1 MLLVTL
7 VILGQNS
14 TNTFKKYLSGVLIC
28 GDQCIVYV
36 FQTVLILA
44 LLPTNPCSI
53 TKVSFKNNVL
63 DVNSLLDFA
72 LTYSFL

>member
-1 MLLVTL
+1 LCMF
-7 VILGQNS
+7 
-14 TNTFKKYLSGVLIC
+14 FK
-28 GDQCIVYV
+28 Q
-36 FQTVLILA
+36 FLILA